1 MIGEKKEKKKE
12 WANGANSVSW
22 NLFTLDNGDGDG
34 DGDIGQM
41 W

>member
-12 WANGANSVSW
+12 WANGANSSVSL

-34 DGDIGQM
+34 DIGQM